1 MFEAHTQ
8 LVERVSNMVLAINPA
23 FPYAHMLISSVIE
36 AANKQ
41 HYFAEHLPSLTNTT
55 MNGPK
60 IPDFFVRVVLIQL
73 RSRNKRTKSYV
84 RIQQP
89 QCIS

>member
-1 MFEAHTQ
+1 MFEAYTR
-8 LVERVSNMVLAINPA
+8 LVQRVSNMVLAINPA

-55 MNGPK
+55 MNGHK
-60 IPDFFVRVVLIQL
+60 IPDFFVRVVFNTIKEQE
-73 RSRNKRTKSYV
+73 
-84 RIQQP
+84 
-89 QCIS
+89 